1 MQRRKTLWLGLT
13 ALSLLVVLSIVA
25 PAYAAAD
32 AGSTETGRAGPAAQ
46 SAQPAPAE
54 TVDTG
59 LLAGATWVLL
69 LPLVL
74 LARLKISEAR
84 RIAWWNA
91 RPGLEARQIA
101 DYLEDYRL
109 DPDAQF
115 PR

>member
-1 MQRRKTLWLGLT
+1 MQPRKTLGLI
-13 ALSLLVVLSIVA
+13 AIGLLFLLSIAA
-25 PAYAAAD
+25 PAYASAD
-32 AGSTETGRAGPAAQ
+32 GGSAETGPPAAQ
-46 SAQPAPAE
+46 TAQPEPSE

-74 LARLKISEAR
+74 LARLRISEAR

>member
-1 MQRRKTLWLGLT
+1 MQPRKTIGLT
-13 ALSLLVVLSIVA
+13 ALSLLFLLSIA
-25 PAYAAAD
+25 TPAYAAAG
-32 AGSTETGRAGPAAQ
+32 AGSDGTEPPAAPTAQ
-46 SAQPAPAE
+46 SEPGD

-91 RPGLEARQIA
+91 RPGLKAGQIA

-109 DPDAQF
+109 DPDAPF